1 MRTTRRPFYDLEF
14 IEGRLKM
21 WLDAEAALATSQS
34 YKVGTRELRRADLPE
49 VREQIEFWENKY
61 NKTTNEIDG
70 TSGGSRRTVRIV
82 PRDL

>member
-1 MRTTRRPFYDLEF
+1 
-14 IEGRLKM
+14 M

-49 VREQIEFWENKY
+49 VRKQIEFWEDKY
-61 NKTTNEIDG
+61 NKVTNALDN
-70 TSGGSRRTVRIV
+70 TSGGGRRTARIV

>member
-1 MRTTRRPFYDLEF
+1 
-14 IEGRLKM
+14 M

-61 NKTTNEIDG
+61 NKVTNELDG
-70 TSGGSRRTVRIV
+70 TSGGARRTVRIV

>member
-1 MRTTRRPFYDLEF
+1 
-14 IEGRLKM
+14 M

-61 NKTTNEIDG
+61 NLSLIHISEPT
-70 TSGGSRRTVRIV
+70 R
-82 PRDL
+82 PY